1 MSGQNYFRRF
11 FFVLFVF
18 FVVKFL
24 YKTPM
29 SLIPPASPN
38 PPTSRLREL
47 AASERP
53 QERLQR
59 LGAGALSD
67 VELLAMLLRS
77 GTRGH
82 DVISLASALLA
93 RAGSLSA
100 LIAWKENDFKT
111 LKGIGRVKALQL
123 MTVMEVARRVL
134 AQQNGEAPILE
145 HGENVSAH
153 MRPFCAGLD
162 VEKFWVLCLN
172 RKNRLIKRVEISSGT
187 ASQALV
193 GSREIFREALREG
206 AVAIMCVHN
215 HPSGDPTPSVQ
226 DIQVT
231 RQVREAAKVVGIDLI
246 DHVIVGEAANDPA
259 GAGFYSFKAA
269 GIL

>member
-1 MSGQNYFRRF
+1 MPPIA
-11 FFVLFVF
+11 
-18 FVVKFL
+18 
-24 YKTPM
+24 PM
-29 SLIPPASPN
+29 PPIPPVPAA
-38 PPTSRLREL
+38 SRLREL

-82 DVISLASALLA
+82 DVISLAAALLA
-93 RAGSLSA
+93 QAGSLGA
-100 LIAWKENDFKT
+100 LVAWKENDFRK

-134 AQQNGEAPILE
+134 AQQNGEAPILD
-145 HGENVSAH
+145 HGDAVAAW

-187 ASQALV
+187 ATEALARP
-193 GSREIFREALREG
+193 REIFREALREG
-206 AVAIMCVHN
+206 AVSIVCVHN
-215 HPSGDPTPSVQ
+215 HPSGDPLPSAA

-231 RQVREAAKVVGIDLI
+231 RQVREAAKVLGIDLI
-246 DHVIVGEAANDPA
+246 DHVIVGEATRDPS
-259 GAGFYSFKAA
+259 GAGFYSFKES

>member
-1 MSGQNYFRRF
+1 MFSE
-11 FFVLFVF
+11 LP
-18 FVVKFL
+18 
-24 YKTPM
+24 T
-29 SLIPPASPN
+29 SSIPAAA
-38 PPTSRLREL
+38 SRLREL

-93 RAGSLSA
+93 RAGALGA
-100 LIAWKENDFKT
+100 LIGWKENDFRK

-134 AQQNGEAPILE
+134 AQQSGEAPMLE
-145 HGENVSAH
+145 SGEKVSAY

-172 RKNRLIKRVEISSGT
+172 RKNRLVKRVEISSGSAT
-187 ASQALV
+187 EAMARP
-193 GSREIFREALREG
+193 REIFREALREG
-206 AVAIMCVHN
+206 AVGIVCVHN
-215 HPSGDPTPSVQ
+215 HPSGDPMPSAQ

-231 RQVREAAKVVGIDLI
+231 RQLREAARVVGIDLV
-246 DHVIVGEAANDPA
+246 DHVIVGEAGSDPA
-259 GAGFYSFKAA
+259 GAGFYSFKAM
-269 GIL
+269 GVL